1 VEPQAPVILVS
12 AGEPSGDARAAEL
25 VGALRRLL
33 PRLRVFGM
41 GGDSLRAAGAEI
53 AVDISDTAVF
63 GLTEALTGIRRFSR
77 IRRELLGLWNRHR
90 PDAALLVDFGGF
102 NLRLARSLKRLGA
115 GAGARVAYYVS
126 PQVWASRPGRIRW
139 VRDYVDLMLTL
150 FEFEED
156 LYRRH
161 GVNAVHTGHPLV
173 DEVKAKKTREE
184 VCRGLGFDPERRVI
198 GLMPGSRPSE
208 IRLLLEPLLRA
219 GEALGARGY
228 GQRLIVAAPPVAD
241 MVLERVGEAA
251 LPVVREDRYC
261 AMAACDLLLIASGT
275 AALEAALLGVPSVVV
290 YRTSPLTALAA
301 RLLLKVPHVSL
312 PNIIAGEELL
322 PELLQRRCRPELIAE
337 EAAKII
343 EDSSRYGR
351 IRARL
356 RKVASSLG
364 EPGAIERAARQL
376 AAFLERG

>member
-1 VEPQAPVILVS
+1 VILVS

-322 PELLQRRCRPELIAE
+322 PELLQRRCRQELIAE

>member
-1 VEPQAPVILVS
+1 VILVS

>member
-1 VEPQAPVILVS
+1 
-12 AGEPSGDARAAEL
+12 
-25 VGALRRLL
+25 
-33 PRLRVFGM
+33 M
-41 GGDSLRAAGAEI
+41 
-53 AVDISDTAVF
+53 
-63 GLTEALTGIRRFSR
+63 
-77 IRRELLGLWNRHR
+77 
-90 PDAALLVDFGGF
+90 
-102 NLRLARSLKRLGA
+102 RSH
-115 GAGARVAYYVS
+115 
-126 PQVWASRPGRIRW
+126 
-139 VRDYVDLMLTL
+139 VDLMLTL
-150 FEFEED
+150 FKFEED

-184 VCRGLGFDPERRVI
+184 VCRGLGFDPEQRVI

-208 IRLLLEPLLRA
+208 VRLLLEPLLRA

-241 MVLERVGEAA
+241 IVLERAGGAA
-251 LPVVREDRYC
+251 SPVVMEDRYC
-261 AMAACDLLLIASGT
+261 AMAACDLLLMASGT

-322 PELLQRRCRPELIAE
+322 PELLQGRCRPELIAE
-337 EAAKII
+337 EAAKIV
-343 EDSSRYGR
+343 EDSSRYDR

-356 RKVASSLG
+356 GAVAASLG
-364 EPGAIERAARQL
+364 EPGAVERAARQL

>member
-1 VEPQAPVILVS
+1 MEPQAPVILVS